1 MASMAQWD
9 PDDTVQ
15 RLALEA
21 ARIAHEGLGST
32 QFEQLRIT
40 FSQQIEQENTDPEE
54 QLRATV
60 RLLLQKTNRDSGPK
74 NVVDTQIAGMCLS
87 LSGHDPCRRVEPVA
101 TLRMGSH
108 SPLTRKRVCRQIQ

>member
-1 MASMAQWD
+1 MRWD
-9 PDDTVQ
+9 PNWTVGQ
-15 RLALEA
+15 MALEV
-21 ARIAHEGLGST
+21 ARVAHEGWGNTEYSKMRSAFT
-32 QFEQLRIT
+32 QTL
-40 FSQQIEQENTDPEE
+40 EQESGGDQEV

-60 RLLLQKTNRDSGPK
+60 RLLMQKTHRDLGPK
-74 NVVDTQIAGMCLS
+74 DVTDTQIAGMCLS